1 MLHVTSLND
10 VQLNGTWLTIGV
22 FDGVH
27 RGHQAILR
35 QLVEGAHAAGSPAA
49 VLTFARHP
57 AEVLGHRDLK
67 CLTTPE
73 ERADLLGQLGVDAV
87 ISHPFDE
94 HVAALSAVE
103 FMRPVKERLGLSRL
117 LIGYDFALG
126 RGREGN
132 ASRLAEIGREM
143 GYTVQVVEAVSDESG
158 LISSTVIRKL
168 ISVGDVADAA
178 KMLGHPYSIT
188 GRVIH
193 GTARGHLIG
202 YPTANVEVPPGKL
215 IPAFGIYACWAEVD
229 SERYPAAQLASGQL
243 HGARAARSRPA
254 AISIGIR
261 PTFDDDQRDV
271 RVEAFLLDHDSDLY
285 EKTVKL
291 EFVQRLRDEMKFPSV
306 EALIAQI
313 ESDVA
318 TVRSILK

>member
-35 QLVEGAHAAGSPAA
+35 RLVEGAHAAGSPAA

-57 AEVLGHRDLK
+57 AEVLGHRELK
-67 CLTTPE
+67 CLTTAG
-73 ERADLLGQLGVDAV
+73 ERAELLGSLGVDAV
-87 ISHPFDE
+87 ITHPFDRQ
-94 HVAALSAVE
+94 VAALSAAE

-132 ASRLAEIGREM
+132 AARLTEIGREM
-143 GYTVQVVEAVSDESG
+143 EYTVQVVEAVSDESG

-168 ISVGDVADAA
+168 VSVGDVADAT

-193 GTARGHLIG
+193 GTARGRVIG

-215 IPAFGIYACWAEVD
+215 IPAFGIYACQAEID
-229 SERYPAAQLASGQL
+229 GEKY
-243 HGARAARSRPA
+243 PA

-261 PTFDDDQRDV
+261 PTFDNDLHDV
-271 RVEAFLLDHDSDLY
+271 RVEAYLLDHDSDLY
-285 EKTVKL
+285 AKTVKL

-306 EALIAQI
+306 DALIAQI

-318 TVRSILK
+318 AVRSILK

>member
-35 QLVEGAHAAGSPAA
+35 QLVEGAHSAGSPAA

-67 CLTTPE
+67 CLTTSE
-73 ERADLLGQLGVDAV
+73 ERAELLGQLGVDAV

-168 ISVGDVADAA
+168 VSVGDVADAA
-178 KMLGHPYSIT
+178 KMLGHSYSIT

-193 GTARGHLIG
+193 GTARGRVIG
-202 YPTANVEVPPGKL
+202 YPTANIEVPPGKL

-229 SERYPAAQLASGQL
+229 GERY
-243 HGARAARSRPA
+243 PA

-271 RVEAFLLDHDSDLY
+271 RVEAYLLDHESDLY

-318 TVRSILK
+318 AVRSILK

>member
-10 VQLNGTWLTIGV
+10 VQLNDTWLTIGV

-35 QLVEGAHAAGSPAA
+35 QLVQGAHSAGSPAA

-73 ERADLLGQLGVDAV
+73 ERAELLGKLGVDVV

-94 HVAALSAVE
+94 HVAALSAAE

-168 ISVGDVADAA
+168 VSVGDVADAA

-193 GTARGHLIG
+193 GTARGRVIG

-229 SERYPAAQLASGQL
+229 SEKY
-243 HGARAARSRPA
+243 PA

-271 RVEAFLLDHDSDLY
+271 RVEAFLLDHVSDLY
-285 EKTVKL
+285 EQTVKL